1 MNDHRISKNGS
12 MGGLTRRQ
20 FGTAAASIA
29 LSAGALTAFGRA
41 PAFAQGT
48 ALKVGVLLPRS
59 GLLAQA
65 GQACQRGAEIAPA
78 ILADLGYK
86 VEILSADTE
95 SNVDVARSRTEK
107 LINDGA
113 NVIIGAFD
121 SGQTAAAAQ
130 VCEQRGI
137 PLVMNIAAADR
148 LTEQGYKT
156 VFRNFPTS
164 TMLVTNGLALMK
176 DLFAASG
183 VTPKTAVFLHANDTF
198 GMANKQALDT
208 LFPKLDM
215 PFSIVDSI
223 AYDPKAQ
230 DLAVEVAKAKATG
243 AELAIVTT
251 RANDAIMMVREMV
264 KQRWEPKGIVS
275 PGSPGLYD
283 EQFYKVLGK
292 YSDYAITN
300 LPWYDP
306 KAELTKRVEIAFKKQ
321 YPNDRFEG
329 YAFNVAFTLEAI
341 LVAADAFK
349 RAGTAEPAT
358 LLQAL
363 RQTNLKDKMM
373 VGPAITFDEKGQ
385 NTQLSSACVQNRNQR
400 PTVVLPKGSAEMEP
414 VFPAPGWGKR
424 G

>member
-1 MNDHRISKNGS
+1 MTNDHKNRS
-12 MGGLTRRQ
+12 AGGLALTRRQ
-20 FGTAAASIA
+20 LGQAALAG
-29 LSAGALTAFGRA
+29 GALASFGRA
-41 PAFAQGT
+41 PAFAQNT
-48 ALKVGVLLPRS
+48 TLKVGVLLPRS

-65 GQACQRGAEIAPA
+65 GQACQRGADIAPA
-78 ILADLGYK
+78 VLADMGYK
-86 VEILSADTE
+86 VEVMSADTE

-113 NVIIGAFD
+113 QVIVGAFD

-130 VCEQRGI
+130 VCEQRGV

-164 TMLVTNGLALMK
+164 TMLVSNGLSLMK
-176 DLFAASG
+176 DLFAATG
-183 VTPKTAVFLHANDTF
+183 VTPKSAVFLHANDTF
-198 GMANKQALDT
+198 GMANRQAMDG

-215 PFSIVDSI
+215 PFTLVDSI
-223 AYDPKAQ
+223 SYDPKAQ

-251 RANDAIMMVREMV
+251 RANDAIMLVREMV

-292 YSDYAITN
+292 YADFAITN

-306 KAELTKRVEIAFKKQ
+306 KAPLTKIVEAAFKKQ
-321 YPNDRFEG
+321 FPSDRFEG
-329 YAFNVAFTLEAI
+329 YAFNVAFTFEAI
-341 LVAADAFK
+341 LIAADAFK
-349 RAGTAEPAT
+349 RAGAADSAS
-358 LLQAL
+358 LLAAL
-363 RQTNLKDKMM
+363 RATNLTNKMM
-373 VGPAITFDEKGQ
+373 VGPAISFDEKGQ
-385 NTQLSSACVQNRNQR
+385 NTQLISACVQNHNQR
-400 PTVVLPKGSAEMEP
+400 PTVVLPKASAETAP

>member
-1 MNDHRISKNGS
+1 MTTRSNPFGRF
-12 MGGLTRRQ
+12 GLTRRQ
-20 FGTAAASIA
+20 LGQAAIA
-29 LSAGALTAFGRA
+29 AGALGAFGKA

-48 ALKVGVLLPRS
+48 TLKVGVLLPRS
-59 GLLAQA
+59 GHLAQA
-65 GQACQRGAEIAPA
+65 GQACQRGADIAPA
-78 ILADLGYK
+78 VLADLGYK
-86 VEILSADTE
+86 IEILSADTE
-95 SNVDVARSRTEK
+95 SSPDVARSRTEK

-137 PLVMNIAAADR
+137 PLVMNIAAADG

-164 TMLVTNGLALMK
+164 TMLVSNGLALMK
-176 DLFAASG
+176 DLFAATG
-183 VTPKTAVFLHANDTF
+183 ATPKSAVFLHANDTF
-198 GMANKQALDT
+198 GMANKKALDT

-223 AYDPKAQ
+223 SYDPKAQ
-230 DLAVEVAKAKATG
+230 DLSIEVTKAKATG
-243 AELAIVTT
+243 ADLAIVTT
-251 RANDAIMMVREMV
+251 RAADAIMMVKEMV
-264 KQRWEPKGIVS
+264 KQRWEPMGIVS

-283 EQFYKVLGK
+283 EQTFKALGK
-292 YSDYAITN
+292 YVDYAITN

-306 KAELTKRVEIAFKKQ
+306 KAEMTQRVAAAFKKQ
-321 YPNDRFEG
+321 FPNDRFEG

-349 RAGTAEPAT
+349 RAGSPASEPM
-358 LLQAL
+358 LQAL

-373 VGPAITFDEKGQ
+373 VGPAITFDAKGQ
-385 NTQLSSACVQNRNQR
+385 NVNLASACVQNRNSR
-400 PTVVLPKGSAEMEP
+400 PTVVLPKGSAEMDP
-414 VFPAPGWGKR
+414 VFPMPGWQKR
-424 G
+424 T

>member
-1 MNDHRISKNGS
+1 MTNDHKNRS
-12 MGGLTRRQ
+12 TGGLALTRRQ
-20 FGTAAASIA
+20 LGQAALAG
-29 LSAGALTAFGRA
+29 GALVGFGRA
-41 PAFAQGT
+41 PAFAQNT
-48 ALKVGVLLPRS
+48 TLKVGVLLPRS

-65 GQACQRGAEIAPA
+65 GQACQRGADIAPA
-78 ILADLGYK
+78 VLADLGYK
-86 VEILSADTE
+86 VEVMSADTE

-113 NVIIGAFD
+113 HVIVGAFD

-130 VCEQRGI
+130 VCEQRGV

-164 TMLVTNGLALMK
+164 TMLVSNGLSLMK
-176 DLFAASG
+176 DLFTATG
-183 VTPKTAVFLHANDTF
+183 TTPKSAVFLHANDTF
-198 GMANKQALDT
+198 GMANRQALDA

-215 PFSIVDSI
+215 PFTLVESIS
-223 AYDPKAQ
+223 YDPKAQ

-251 RANDAIMMVREMV
+251 RANDAIMLVREMV

-292 YSDYAITN
+292 YADYAITN

-306 KAELTKRVEIAFKKQ
+306 KAPLTKTVEAAFKKQ
-321 YPNDRFEG
+321 FPSDRFEG

-341 LVAADAFK
+341 LIAADAFK
-349 RAGTAEPAT
+349 RAGSADSAS
-358 LLQAL
+358 LLAAL
-363 RQTNLKDKMM
+363 RTTNLTNKMM

-385 NTQLSSACVQNRNQR
+385 NTQLISACVQNHNQR
-400 PTVVLPKGSAEMEP
+400 PTVVLPKASAETAP

-424 G
+424 

>member
-1 MNDHRISKNGS
+1 MTNDYKNRS
-12 MGGLTRRQ
+12 AGGLALTRRQ
-20 FGTAAASIA
+20 LGQAALAG
-29 LSAGALTAFGRA
+29 GALASFGRA
-41 PAFAQGT
+41 PAFAQNT
-48 ALKVGVLLPRS
+48 TLKVGVLLPRS

-65 GQACQRGAEIAPA
+65 GQACQRGADIAPA
-78 ILADLGYK
+78 VLADMGYK
-86 VEILSADTE
+86 VEVMSADTE

-113 NVIIGAFD
+113 QVIVGAFD

-130 VCEQRGI
+130 VCEQRGV

-164 TMLVTNGLALMK
+164 TMLVSNGLSLMK
-176 DLFAASG
+176 DLFAATG
-183 VTPKTAVFLHANDTF
+183 VTPKSAVFLHANDTF
-198 GMANKQALDT
+198 GMANRQAMDG

-215 PFSIVDSI
+215 PFTLVDSI
-223 AYDPKAQ
+223 SYDPKAQ

-251 RANDAIMMVREMV
+251 RANDAIMLVREMV

-292 YSDYAITN
+292 YADFAITN

-306 KAELTKRVEIAFKKQ
+306 KAPLTKIVEAAFKKQ
-321 YPNDRFEG
+321 FPSDRFEG
-329 YAFNVAFTLEAI
+329 YAFNVAFTFEAI
-341 LVAADAFK
+341 LIAADAFK
-349 RAGTAEPAT
+349 RAGSAEPAG
-358 LLQAL
+358 LLAAL
-363 RQTNLKDKMM
+363 RQTNLTDKMM

-385 NTQLSSACVQNRNQR
+385 NTQLVSACVQNHNMR
-400 PTVVLPKGSAEMEP
+400 PTVVLPKGSAEADP
-414 VFPAPGWGKR
+414 VFPMPGWGKR

>member
-1 MNDHRISKNGS
+1 MTTRFTRI
-12 MGGLTRRQ
+12 GLTRRQ
-20 FGTAAASIA
+20 LGQAAVAV
-29 LSAGALTAFGRA
+29 GALGAFGKP

-59 GLLAQA
+59 GHLAQA
-65 GQACQRGAEIAPA
+65 GQACQRGADIAPA
-78 ILADLGYK
+78 VLGDLGYR

-95 SNVDVARSRTEK
+95 SNPDVARSRTEK

-113 NVIIGAFD
+113 NVIVGAFD

-137 PLVMNIAAADR
+137 PLVMNIAAADG

-164 TMLVTNGLALMK
+164 TMLVTNGLTLMK
-176 DLFAASG
+176 DLFKATGA
-183 VTPKTAVFLHANDTF
+183 TPKSAVFLHANDTF
-198 GMANKQALDT
+198 GMANKKALDT

-223 AYDPKAQ
+223 SYDPKAQ
-230 DLAVEVAKAKATG
+230 DLSIEVAKAKATG

-251 RANDAIMMVREMV
+251 RAADAIMMVKEMV
-264 KQRWEPKGIVS
+264 KQRWEPMGIVS

-283 EQFYKVLGK
+283 EQTFKALGK
-292 YSDYAITN
+292 YVDYAITN

-306 KAELTKRVEIAFKKQ
+306 KADLTKRVEAAFKKQ
-321 YPNDRFEG
+321 FPKDRFEG

-349 RAGTAEPAT
+349 RAGTAAPEDM
-358 LLQAL
+358 LKAL
-363 RQTNLKDKMM
+363 RSTNLKEKMM

-385 NTQLSSACVQNRNQR
+385 NVNLASACVQNRNQR
-400 PTVVLPKGSAEMEP
+400 PTVVLPKASAEADP
-414 VFPAPGWGKR
+414 VFPMPGWQKR
-424 G
+424 T

>member
-1 MNDHRISKNGS
+1 MTIFNG
-12 MGGLTRRQ
+12 GGLTRRQ
-20 FGTAAASIA
+20 LGQAALAAGTLA
-29 LSAGALTAFGRA
+29 TFGRA
-41 PAFAQGT
+41 PAFAQGA

-65 GQACQRGAEIAPA
+65 GQACQRGADIAPA
-78 ILADLGYK
+78 VLAELGYK

-95 SNVDVARSRTEK
+95 SNADVARSRTEK

-113 NVIIGAFD
+113 NVIVGAFD

-137 PLVMNIAAADR
+137 PLVMNIAAADK

-164 TMLVTNGLALMK
+164 TMLVQNGLALMK
-176 DLFAASG
+176 DLFAATG
-183 VTPKTAVFLHANDTF
+183 TTPKSAVFLHANDTF
-198 GMANKQALDT
+198 GMANKAAMDA
-208 LFPKLDM
+208 LFPKLSM
-215 PFSIVDSI
+215 PFPVVESIS
-223 AYDPKAQ
+223 YDPKAQ

-243 AELAIVTT
+243 ADLAIVTT
-251 RANDAIMMVREMV
+251 RANDAIMLVREMV
-264 KQRWEPKGIVS
+264 KQRWEPTGIVS

-292 YSDYAITN
+292 YADYAITN
-300 LPWYDP
+300 LPWYNP
-306 KAELTKRVEIAFKKQ
+306 KAEMTKRVAAAFKKQ
-321 YPNDRFEG
+321 FPNDRFEG
-329 YAFNVAFTLEAI
+329 YAFNVAFTFEAI

-363 RQTNLKDKMM
+363 RQTNLADKLM
-373 VGPAITFDEKGQ
+373 VGPPIAFDDKGQ
-385 NTQLSSACVQNRNQR
+385 NTTLVSACVQNRDQR
-400 PTVVLPKGSAEMEP
+400 PTVVLPKNSAEMDP
-414 VFPAPGWGKR
+414 VFPAPAWGKR

>member
-1 MNDHRISKNGS
+1 MTNDHKNRS
-12 MGGLTRRQ
+12 TGGL
-20 FGTAAASIA
+20 A
-29 LSAGALTAFGRA
+29 LSRRTLGQAAIAGGVLAGFGRA
-41 PAFAQGT
+41 PVFAQNT
-48 ALKVGVLLPRS
+48 TLKVGVLLPRS

-65 GQACQRGAEIAPA
+65 GQACQRGADIAPA
-78 ILADLGYK
+78 VLAELGYK
-86 VEILSADTE
+86 VEVMSADTE
-95 SNVDVARSRTEK
+95 SNADVARSRTEK

-113 NVIIGAFD
+113 HVIVGAFD

-130 VCEQRGI
+130 VCEQRGV
-137 PLVMNIAAADR
+137 PLVMNIAAAD
-148 LTEQGYKT
+148 KT

-164 TMLVTNGLALMK
+164 TMLVTNGMSLMK

-183 VTPKTAVFLHANDTF
+183 TTPKTAVFLHANDTF
-198 GMANKQALDT
+198 GMANKAAIDA
-208 LFPKLDM
+208 LFPTLDM
-215 PFSIVDSI
+215 PFQILQSI

-264 KQRWEPKGIVS
+264 KQRWEPQGIMS

-292 YSDYAITN
+292 YSDFAITN

-306 KAELTKRVEIAFKKQ
+306 KAAMTERVEAAFRKQ
-321 YPNDRFEG
+321 FPNDRFEG
-329 YAFNVAFTLEAI
+329 YAFNVAFTFEAI

-349 RAGTAEPAT
+349 RAGTAESSA
-358 LLQAL
+358 LLTAL
-363 RQTNLKDKMM
+363 RQTNLSDKLM

-385 NTQLSSACVQNRNQR
+385 NTSLVSACIQNHKLR
-400 PTVVLPKGSAEMEP
+400 PTVVLPKASAEADP
-414 VFPAPGWGKR
+414 VFPMPGWAKR
-424 G
+424 A

>member
-1 MNDHRISKNGS
+1 MTNDHKNRS
-12 MGGLTRRQ
+12 IGGL
-20 FGTAAASIA
+20 A
-29 LSAGALTAFGRA
+29 LSRRTLGQAAIAGGVLAGFGRA
-41 PAFAQGT
+41 PVFAQDKT
-48 ALKVGVLLPRS
+48 LKVGVLLPRS

-65 GQACQRGAEIAPA
+65 GQACQRGADIAPA
-78 ILADLGYK
+78 VLSDLGYK
-86 VEILSADTE
+86 VEVMSADTE
-95 SNVDVARSRTEK
+95 SNADVARSRTEK

-113 NVIIGAFD
+113 HVIVGAFD

-130 VCEQRGI
+130 VCEQRGV
-137 PLVMNIAAADR
+137 PLVMNIAAADK

-164 TMLVTNGLALMK
+164 TMLVSNGMSLMK
-176 DLFAASG
+176 DLFAATG
-183 VTPKTAVFLHANDTF
+183 TTPKTAVFLHANDTF
-198 GMANKQALDT
+198 GMANKAAIDA

-215 PFSIVDSI
+215 PFQILESI

-292 YSDYAITN
+292 YADFAITN

-306 KAELTKRVEIAFKKQ
+306 KAAMTKRVEAAFKKQ
-321 YPNDRFEG
+321 FPNDRFEG
-329 YAFNVAFTLEAI
+329 YAFNVAFTFEAI

-349 RAGTAEPAT
+349 RAGTAESAA
-358 LLQAL
+358 LLTAL
-363 RQTNLKDKMM
+363 RQTNLSDKLM
-373 VGPAITFDEKGQ
+373 VGPAITFDDKGQ
-385 NTQLSSACVQNRNQR
+385 NTSLVSACIQNHKLR
-400 PTVVLPKGSAEMEP
+400 PTVVLPKTSAEADP
-414 VFPAPGWGKR
+414 VFPMPGWGKR

>member
-1 MNDHRISKNGS
+1 MNDHHNNKNGS

-215 PFSIVDSI
+215 PFSIVESI

-264 KQRWEPKGIVS
+264 KQRWEPKGIIS

>member
-1 MNDHRISKNGS
+1 MKNDSMTNIGS
-12 MGGLTRRQ
+12 MGGIAAGLTRRQ
-20 FGTAAASIA
+20 FGTAAVA
-29 LSAGALTAFGRA
+29 AGALAAFGRA
-41 PAFAQGT
+41 PAYAQGT
-48 ALKVGVLLPRS
+48 TLKVGVLLPRS
-59 GLLAQA
+59 GHLAQA
-65 GQACQRGAEIAPA
+65 GQACQRGADIAPA
-78 ILADLGYK
+78 LLAELGHK

-183 VTPKTAVFLHANDTF
+183 TTPKSAVFLHANDTF
-198 GMANKQALDT
+198 GMANKQALDA

-215 PFSIVDSI
+215 PFTITESIS
-223 AYDPKAQ
+223 YDPKAQ

-264 KQRWEPKGIVS
+264 KQRWEPQAIVS

-292 YSDYAITN
+292 YADYAITN

-306 KAELTKRVEIAFKKQ
+306 RADLTKRVEAAFKKQ
-321 YPNDRFEG
+321 FPNDRFEG

-341 LVAADAFK
+341 LIAADAFK
-349 RAGTAEPAT
+349 RAGTADPAT
-358 LLQAL
+358 LLTAL
-363 RQTNLKDKMM
+363 RETNLTDKMM

-385 NTQLSSACVQNRNQR
+385 NTQLVSACVQNRDQR
-400 PTVVLPKGSAEMEP
+400 PTVVLPKGSAELDP